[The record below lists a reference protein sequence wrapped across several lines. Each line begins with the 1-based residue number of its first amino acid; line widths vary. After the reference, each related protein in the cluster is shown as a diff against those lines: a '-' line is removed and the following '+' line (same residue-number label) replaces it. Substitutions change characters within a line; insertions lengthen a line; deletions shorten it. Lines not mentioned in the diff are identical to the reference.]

1 MDGEIYAVRAKPR
14 SQRHSRNG
22 FPKRS
27 EENLLTTK
35 KEEKGMAKTFDELMK
50 QYGHTKIGAAD
61 MALGR
66 DNPGALE
73 TILKERQNWANATT
87 QEEKTAAHN
96 RAENIRKAYGSY
108 SGAAD
113 GMQGKYSPTYV
124 KPNKAAENSNVD
136 ALFNKFNEAYKN
148 PAPTWTPRY
157 EAEIQGLLSDISNRK
172 GFSYDMNEDPMYQQY
187 RDQYIR
193 EGKRA
198 MKDTAAQTAA
208 LTGGYGSTYGAI
220 AAQQG
225 YDNYLVAL
233 NDRVPQLEQM
243 AYGRYTDELADKY
256 NQLGAYQTEENRL
269 YGQYMDAL
277 GQHNTDRNFAF
288 GSMQAAMSQNNYENE
303 FDRNLFESDRSYG
316 LTEEQWNFQQQQQAI
331 ENALSTGDYSKL
343 KELGFD
349 TSYLKY
355 MQDMEKAQ
363 AALTLQQKQLA
374 MAGTSSSGNGGR
386 RSSGGSTS
394 KSKAKT
400 KTKTSSA
407 PTGSGG
413 SSGSTTGANGY
424 NQLLALYRLHGN
436 STMFNTLASQLIQKG
451 KVSEAEYNKLKQ
463 QIDAGRLKSNSTKG
477 LLR

>member
-1 MDGEIYAVRAKPR
+1 
-14 SQRHSRNG
+14 
-22 FPKRS
+22 
-27 EENLLTTK
+27 
-35 KEEKGMAKTFDELMK
+35 MAKSFEELMEL
-50 QYGHTKIGAAD
+50 YGSNKIGNAD

-66 DNPGALE
+66 NNPGALE

-148 PAPTWTPRY
+148 PAPTWTPKY
-157 EAEIQGLLSDISNRK
+157 EAEIQGILSDISNRK
-172 GFSYDMNEDPMYQQY
+172 GFSYDMNEDKMYQQY

-193 EGKRA
+193 EGQRA

-208 LTGGYGSTYGAI
+208 MTGGYGSTYGAI

-225 YDNYLVAL
+225 YDNYLAAL

-243 AYGRYTDELADKY
+243 AYGRYMDEVADKY

-277 GQHNTDRNFAF
+277 GQYNTDRNFAF

-303 FDRNLFESDRSYG
+303 FDRNLFESDRNYG
-316 LTEEQWNFQQQQQAI
+316 LTEEQWKFQQQQQAI

-349 TSYLKY
+349 ISYLKY

-374 MAGTSSSGNGGR
+374 MAGRT
-386 RSSGGSTS
+386 
-394 KSKAKT
+394 
-400 KTKTSSA
+400 
-407 PTGSGG
+407 SGG
-413 SSGSTTGANGY
+413 SSGGGKKSKKKVDNSGGGGDNDNNNNTNNQGGTPTKTTNGYTALILNYKLFGDSKNFEKKVNELYANGSVTDADY
-424 NQLLALYRLHGN
+424 EK
-436 STMFNTLASQLIQKG
+436 F
-451 KVSEAEYNKLKQ
+451 LKNRSKWG
-463 QIDAGRLKSNSTKG
+463 DEKEKKPKTKWV
-477 LLR
+477 

>member
-1 MDGEIYAVRAKPR
+1 
-14 SQRHSRNG
+14 
-22 FPKRS
+22 
-27 EENLLTTK
+27 
-35 KEEKGMAKTFDELMK
+35 MAKSFEELMEL
-50 QYGHTKIGAAD
+50 YGSNKIGNAD

-66 DNPGALE
+66 NNPGALE

-193 EGKRA
+193 EGQRA

-225 YDNYLVAL
+225 YDNYLAGL

-277 GQHNTDRNFAF
+277 GQYNTDRNFAF
-288 GSMQAAMSQNNYENE
+288 GSMQAAMDQNNHENE
-303 FDRNLFESDRSYG
+303 FDRSLFESDRNYG
-316 LTEEQWNFQQQQQAI
+316 LTEEQWKFQQQQQAI

-349 TSYLKY
+349 ISYLKY

-374 MAGTSSSGNGGR
+374 MAGS
-386 RSSGGSTS
+386 
-394 KSKAKT
+394 
-400 KTKTSSA
+400 
-407 PTGSGG
+407 GSG
-413 SSGSTTGANGY
+413 
-424 NQLLALYRLHGN
+424 
-436 STMFNTLASQLIQKG
+436 K
-451 KVSEAEYNKLKQ
+451 KKK
-463 QIDAGRLKSNSTKG
+463 
-477 LLR
+477 

>member
-1 MDGEIYAVRAKPR
+1 MTRTL
-14 SQRHSRNG
+14 
-22 FPKRS
+22 
-27 EENLLTTK
+27 EEYL
-35 KEEKGMAKTFDELMK
+35 KENPNTRLS
-50 QYGHTKIGAAD
+50 AAD

-66 DNPGALE
+66 NNFGALE
-73 TILKERQNWANATT
+73 GILDARKKWSQATT

-108 SGAAD
+108 SGGGD
-113 GMQGKYSPTYV
+113 GMKGQYSPTYV
-124 KPNKAAENSNVD
+124 KPSAAANNSNVD

-193 EGKRA
+193 EGQRA
-198 MKDTAAQTAA
+198 TKDTAAQTAA

-225 YDNYLVAL
+225 YDNYRAGL

-277 GQHNTDRNFAF
+277 GQYNTDRNFAF
-288 GSMQAAMSQNNYENE
+288 GSMQAAMDQNNHENE
-303 FDRNLFESDRSYG
+303 FDRSLFESDRNYG
-316 LTEEQWNFQQQQQAI
+316 LTEEQWKFQQQQQAI

-374 MAGTSSSGNGGR
+374 MAGRTSGGSSGGR
-386 RSSGGSTS
+386 SSSGGSKS
-394 KSKAKT
+394 KSKT
-400 KTKTSSA
+400 KTRTKTESTGK
-407 PTGSGG
+407 PTVDGD
-413 SSGSTTGANGY
+413 SGSTTGANGY

-463 QIDAGRLKSNSTKG
+463 QIDAGRLKSNSTKD

>member
-1 MDGEIYAVRAKPR
+1 
-14 SQRHSRNG
+14 
-22 FPKRS
+22 
-27 EENLLTTK
+27 
-35 KEEKGMAKTFDELMK
+35 MAKSFEELMEL
-50 QYGHTKIGAAD
+50 YGSNKIGNAD
-61 MALGR
+61 IALGR
-66 DNPGALE
+66 NNPGALE

-96 RAENIRKAYGSY
+96 RAENIRNAYGNY
-108 SGAAD
+108 SGGGD
-113 GMQGKYSPTYV
+113 GMKGQYSPTYV
-124 KPNKAAENSNVD
+124 KPSAAANNSNVD

-157 EAEIQGLLSDISNRK
+157 EAEIKGLLSDISNRK

-225 YDNYLVAL
+225 YDNYLAGL

-277 GQHNTDRNFAF
+277 GQYNTDRNFVF
-288 GSMQAAMSQNNYENE
+288 GSMQAAMDQNNHENE
-303 FDRNLFESDRSYG
+303 FDRSLFESDRNYG
-316 LTEEQWNFQQQQQAI
+316 LTEEQWKFQQQQQAI

-349 TSYLKY
+349 ISYLKY

-374 MAGTSSSGNGGR
+374 MAGSGSGKKKV
-386 RSSGGSTS
+386 SSGGDNDNNNSNNNNNNNNSQGGTP
-394 KSKAKT
+394 T
-400 KTKTSSA
+400 KTTNGYTALILNYKLFGDSKNFEKKVNELY
-407 PTGSGG
+407 
-413 SSGSTTGANGY
+413 ANGSVTDADY
-424 NQLLALYRLHGN
+424 EKFLKNRSKFGDGKEKN
-436 STMFNTLASQLIQKG
+436 PSFKG
-451 KVSEAEYNKLKQ
+451 F
-463 QIDAGRLKSNSTKG
+463 
-477 LLR
+477 

>member
-1 MDGEIYAVRAKPR
+1 
-14 SQRHSRNG
+14 
-22 FPKRS
+22 
-27 EENLLTTK
+27 
-35 KEEKGMAKTFDELMK
+35 MAKSFEELMEL
-50 QYGHTKIGAAD
+50 YGSNKIGNAD

-66 DNPGALE
+66 NNPGALE

-108 SGAAD
+108 SGGGD
-113 GMQGKYSPTYV
+113 GMKGQYSPTYV

-172 GFSYDMNEDPMYQQY
+172 GFSYNMNEDPMYQQY
-187 RDQYIR
+187 RDQHIR
-193 EGKRA
+193 EGQRA

-225 YDNYLVAL
+225 YDNYLAGL
-233 NDRVPQLEQM
+233 NDVVPQLEQQ

-277 GQHNTDRNFAF
+277 GQYNTDRNFAF
-288 GSMQAAMSQNNYENE
+288 GSMQAAMDQNNYENE
-303 FDRNLFESDRSYG
+303 FDRNLFESDRNYG
-316 LTEEQWNFQQQQQAI
+316 LTEEQWKFQQQQQAI

-374 MAGTSSSGNGGR
+374 MAGS
-386 RSSGGSTS
+386 
-394 KSKAKT
+394 
-400 KTKTSSA
+400 
-407 PTGSGG
+407 GSGG
-413 SSGSTTGANGY
+413 SRSSGKSSKKKVSSGGDNDNNNSNNNNNSQGGTPAKTTNGYTMLAMNYKLYGDSKNFEKKVNELYANGSVTDADY
-424 NQLLALYRLHGN
+424 EKFLKNRSKLGDGKEKN
-436 STMFNTLASQLIQKG
+436 PNFKG
-451 KVSEAEYNKLKQ
+451 F
-463 QIDAGRLKSNSTKG
+463 
-477 LLR
+477 

>member
-1 MDGEIYAVRAKPR
+1 
-14 SQRHSRNG
+14 
-22 FPKRS
+22 
-27 EENLLTTK
+27 
-35 KEEKGMAKTFDELMK
+35 MAKSFEELMEL
-50 QYGHTKIGAAD
+50 YGSNKIGNAD

-66 DNPGALE
+66 NNPGALE

-113 GMQGKYSPTYV
+113 GMKGKYSPTYV

-157 EAEIQGLLSDISNRK
+157 EAEIKGLLSDISNRK
-172 GFSYDMNEDPMYQQY
+172 GFSYDMNEDKMYQQY

-225 YDNYLVAL
+225 YDNYLAGL

-277 GQHNTDRNFAF
+277 GQHNTAC
-288 GSMQAAMSQNNYENE
+288 
-303 FDRNLFESDRSYG
+303 
-316 LTEEQWNFQQQQQAI
+316 
-331 ENALSTGDYSKL
+331 K
-343 KELGFD
+343 
-349 TSYLKY
+349 
-355 MQDMEKAQ
+355 
-363 AALTLQQKQLA
+363 
-374 MAGTSSSGNGGR
+374 
-386 RSSGGSTS
+386 
-394 KSKAKT
+394 
-400 KTKTSSA
+400 
-407 PTGSGG
+407 
-413 SSGSTTGANGY
+413 
-424 NQLLALYRLHGN
+424 
-436 STMFNTLASQLIQKG
+436 
-451 KVSEAEYNKLKQ
+451 
-463 QIDAGRLKSNSTKG
+463 
-477 LLR
+477 

>member
-1 MDGEIYAVRAKPR
+1 
-14 SQRHSRNG
+14 
-22 FPKRS
+22 
-27 EENLLTTK
+27 
-35 KEEKGMAKTFDELMK
+35 MAKSFEELMEL
-50 QYGHTKIGAAD
+50 YGSNKIGNAD

-66 DNPGALE
+66 NNPGALE

-87 QEEKTAAHN
+87 PEEKTAAHN

-108 SGAAD
+108 SGGGD
-113 GMQGKYSPTYV
+113 GMKGQYSPTYV

-172 GFSYDMNEDPMYQQY
+172 GFSYNMNEDPMYQQY

-193 EGKRA
+193 EGQRA

-225 YDNYLVAL
+225 YDNYLAGL

-277 GQHNTDRNFAF
+277 GQYNTDRNFAF
-288 GSMQAAMSQNNYENE
+288 GSMQAAMDQNNHENE
-303 FDRNLFESDRSYG
+303 FDRSLFESDRNYG
-316 LTEEQWNFQQQQQAI
+316 LTEEQWKFQQQQQAI

-374 MAGTSSSGNGGR
+374 MAGRT
-386 RSSGGSTS
+386 
-394 KSKAKT
+394 
-400 KTKTSSA
+400 
-407 PTGSGG
+407 SGG
-413 SSGSTTGANGY
+413 SSSSGKSSKKKVSSGGGNDNNNSNNNNNSQGGTPTKTTNGYTALILNYKLFGDSKNFEKKVNELYANGSVTDADY
-424 NQLLALYRLHGN
+424 EKFLKNRSKLGDGKEKN
-436 STMFNTLASQLIQKG
+436 PSFKG
-451 KVSEAEYNKLKQ
+451 F
-463 QIDAGRLKSNSTKG
+463 
-477 LLR
+477 

>member
-1 MDGEIYAVRAKPR
+1 
-14 SQRHSRNG
+14 
-22 FPKRS
+22 
-27 EENLLTTK
+27 
-35 KEEKGMAKTFDELMK
+35 MAKTFDELMK
-50 QYGHTKIGAAD
+50 QYGHMKIGGAD

-66 DNPGALE
+66 NNPGALE

-108 SGAAD
+108 SGGGD
-113 GMQGKYSPTYV
+113 GMKGQYSPTYV

-148 PAPTWTPRY
+148 PAPTWAPRY

-172 GFSYDMNEDPMYQQY
+172 GFSYNMNEDKMYQQY

-193 EGKRA
+193 EGQRA

-225 YDNYLVAL
+225 YDNYLAGL

-277 GQHNTDRNFAF
+277 GQYNTDRSFAF
-288 GSMQAAMSQNNYENE
+288 GSMQAAMDQNNHENE
-303 FDRNLFESDRSYG
+303 FDRSLFESDRNYG
-316 LTEEQWNFQQQQQAI
+316 LTEEQWKFQQQQQAI

-343 KELGFD
+343 KAMGFD
-349 TSYLKY
+349 ISYLKY

-374 MAGTSSSGNGGR
+374 MAGS
-386 RSSGGSTS
+386 
-394 KSKAKT
+394 
-400 KTKTSSA
+400 
-407 PTGSGG
+407 GSGG
-413 SSGSTTGANGY
+413 SRSSGKSSKKKVSSGGENDNNNSNNNNNSQGGTPTKTTNGY

>member
-1 MDGEIYAVRAKPR
+1 
-14 SQRHSRNG
+14 
-22 FPKRS
+22 
-27 EENLLTTK
+27 
-35 KEEKGMAKTFDELMK
+35 MAKSFEELMEL
-50 QYGHTKIGAAD
+50 YGSNKIGNAD

-66 DNPGALE
+66 NNPGALE
-73 TILKERQNWANATT
+73 TILKERQRWANATT

-96 RAENIRKAYGSY
+96 RADNMRIAYGKY
-108 SGAAD
+108 SGGAD
-113 GMQGKYSPTYV
+113 GMKGKYSPTYV

-148 PAPTWTPRY
+148 PAPTWTPKY
-157 EAEIQGLLSDISNRK
+157 EAEIQGILSDISNRK
-172 GFSYDMNEDPMYQQY
+172 GFSYDMNEDKMYQQY

-193 EGKRA
+193 EGQRA

-225 YDNYLVAL
+225 YDNYLAGL

-277 GQHNTDRNFAF
+277 GQYNTDRNFAF
-288 GSMQAAMSQNNYENE
+288 GSMQAAMDQNNHENE
-303 FDRNLFESDRSYG
+303 FDRSLFESDRNYG
-316 LTEEQWNFQQQQQAI
+316 LTEEQWKFQQQQQAI

-349 TSYLKY
+349 ISYLKY

-374 MAGTSSSGNGGR
+374 MAGRT
-386 RSSGGSTS
+386 
-394 KSKAKT
+394 
-400 KTKTSSA
+400 
-407 PTGSGG
+407 SGG
-413 SSGSTTGANGY
+413 SSGGGKKSKKKVDNSGGGGDNDNNNNNNNQGGTPTKTTNGYTALILNYKLFGDSKNFEKKVNELYANGSVTDADY
-424 NQLLALYRLHGN
+424 EK
-436 STMFNTLASQLIQKG
+436 F
-451 KVSEAEYNKLKQ
+451 LKNRSKWG
-463 QIDAGRLKSNSTKG
+463 DEKEKKPKTKWV
-477 LLR
+477 

>member
-1 MDGEIYAVRAKPR
+1 
-14 SQRHSRNG
+14 
-22 FPKRS
+22 
-27 EENLLTTK
+27 
-35 KEEKGMAKTFDELMK
+35 MAKTFDELMK
-50 QYGHTKIGAAD
+50 QYGHMKIGGAD

-66 DNPGALE
+66 NNPGALE

-108 SGAAD
+108 SGGGD
-113 GMQGKYSPTYV
+113 GMKGQYSPTYV

-172 GFSYDMNEDPMYQQY
+172 GFSYNMNEDKMYQQY

-193 EGKRA
+193 EGQRA

-225 YDNYLVAL
+225 YDNYLAGL

-277 GQHNTDRNFAF
+277 GQYNTDRNFAF
-288 GSMQAAMSQNNYENE
+288 NSMQQAMSQNNYENE
-303 FDRNLFESDRSYG
+303 FDRNLFESDRNYG
-316 LTEEQWNFQQQQQAI
+316 LTEEQWKFQQQQQAI

-349 TSYLKY
+349 ISYLKY

-374 MAGTSSSGNGGR
+374 MAGS
-386 RSSGGSTS
+386 
-394 KSKAKT
+394 
-400 KTKTSSA
+400 
-407 PTGSGG
+407 GSGG
-413 SSGSTTGANGY
+413 SRSSGKSSKKKVSSGGDNDNNNSNNNNNSQGGTPTKTTNGY

>member
-1 MDGEIYAVRAKPR
+1 
-14 SQRHSRNG
+14 
-22 FPKRS
+22 
-27 EENLLTTK
+27 
-35 KEEKGMAKTFDELMK
+35 MAKTFDELMK
-50 QYGHTKIGAAD
+50 QYGHTKIGEAD

-66 DNPGALE
+66 NNPGALE

-108 SGAAD
+108 SGGGD
-113 GMQGKYSPTYV
+113 GMKGQYSPTYV

-136 ALFNKFNEAYKN
+136 ALFNKFNEVYKN

-157 EAEIQGLLSDISNRK
+157 EAEIQGILSDISNRK
-172 GFSYDMNEDPMYQQY
+172 GFSYNMNEDKMYQQY

-193 EGKRA
+193 EGQRA

-225 YDNYLVAL
+225 YDNYLAGL
-233 NDRVPQLEQM
+233 NDVVPQLEQQ

-256 NQLGAYQTEENRL
+256 NQLGAYQMEENRL

-277 GQHNTDRNFAF
+277 GQYNTDRNFAF
-288 GSMQAAMSQNNYENE
+288 GSMQAAMDQNNYENE
-303 FDRNLFESDRSYG
+303 FDRNLFESDRNYG
-316 LTEEQWNFQQQQQAI
+316 LTEEQWKFQQQQQAI

-374 MAGTSSSGNGGR
+374 MAGSTSSGSSGRSSSGR
-386 RSSGGSTS
+386 SSSGGSKS
-394 KSKAKT
+394 KSKT
-400 KTKTSSA
+400 KTKTETTGK
-407 PTGSGG
+407 PTADG
-413 SSGSTTGANGY
+413 GSTTSANGY
-424 NQLLALYRLHGN
+424 NQLLALYKLHGN

>member
-1 MDGEIYAVRAKPR
+1 
-14 SQRHSRNG
+14 
-22 FPKRS
+22 
-27 EENLLTTK
+27 
-35 KEEKGMAKTFDELMK
+35 MAKSFEELMEL
-50 QYGHTKIGAAD
+50 YGSNKIGNAD

-66 DNPGALE
+66 NNPGALE

-113 GMQGKYSPTYV
+113 GMKGKYSPTYV

-193 EGKRA
+193 EGQRA

-225 YDNYLVAL
+225 YDNYLAGL

-243 AYGRYTDELADKY
+243 AYGRYIDELADKY

-277 GQHNTDRNFAF
+277 GQHNTDRSFAF
-288 GSMQAAMSQNNYENE
+288 GSMQAAMGQNNYENE
-303 FDRNLFESDRSYG
+303 FNRNLYESDRDYG
-316 LTEEQWNFQQQQQAI
+316 LTEEQWQFQQQQQAI

-349 TSYLKY
+349 ISYLKY

-374 MAGTSSSGNGGR
+374 MAGS
-386 RSSGGSTS
+386 
-394 KSKAKT
+394 
-400 KTKTSSA
+400 
-407 PTGSGG
+407 GSGG
-413 SSGSTTGANGY
+413 SRSSGKSSKKKVSSGGDNDNNNSNNNNNSQGGTPTKTTNGY

>member
-1 MDGEIYAVRAKPR
+1 
-14 SQRHSRNG
+14 
-22 FPKRS
+22 
-27 EENLLTTK
+27 
-35 KEEKGMAKTFDELMK
+35 MAKTFDELMK

-96 RAENIRKAYGSY
+96 RADNMRIAYGKY
-108 SGAAD
+108 SGGAD
-113 GMQGKYSPTYV
+113 GMKGKYSPTYV
-124 KPNKAAENSNVD
+124 KPSGAAENSNVD

-157 EAEIQGLLSDISNRK
+157 EAEIQGILSDISNRK
-172 GFSYDMNEDPMYQQY
+172 GFSYDMNEDKMYQQY

-193 EGKRA
+193 EGQRA
-198 MKDTAAQTAA
+198 MKDTAA

-225 YDNYLVAL
+225 YDNYLAGL

-277 GQHNTDRNFAF
+277 GQYNTDRNFAF
-288 GSMQAAMSQNNYENE
+288 GSMQAAMDHNHENE
-303 FDRNLFESDRSYG
+303 FDRSLFESDRNYG
-316 LTEEQWNFQQQQQAI
+316 LTEEQWKFQQQQQAI

-349 TSYLKY
+349 ISYLKY

-363 AALTLQQKQLA
+363 AALMLQQKQLA
-374 MAGTSSSGNGGR
+374 MAGS
-386 RSSGGSTS
+386 
-394 KSKAKT
+394 
-400 KTKTSSA
+400 
-407 PTGSGG
+407 GSGG
-413 SSGSTTGANGY
+413 SRSSG
-424 NQLLALYRLHGN
+424 
-436 STMFNTLASQLIQKG
+436 
-451 KVSEAEYNKLKQ
+451 
-463 QIDAGRLKSNSTKG
+463 KSSKKK
-477 LLR
+477 

>member
-1 MDGEIYAVRAKPR
+1 
-14 SQRHSRNG
+14 
-22 FPKRS
+22 
-27 EENLLTTK
+27 
-35 KEEKGMAKTFDELMK
+35 MAKSFEELMEL
-50 QYGHTKIGAAD
+50 YGSNKIGNAD

-66 DNPGALE
+66 NNPGALE

-108 SGAAD
+108 SGGGD
-113 GMQGKYSPTYV
+113 GMKGQYSPTYV

-157 EAEIQGLLSDISNRK
+157 EAEIQGILSDISNRK
-172 GFSYDMNEDPMYQQY
+172 GFSYDMNEDPIYQQY
-187 RDQYIR
+187 RDQYVR
-193 EGKRA
+193 EGQRA

-225 YDNYLVAL
+225 YDNYLAGL

-277 GQHNTDRNFAF
+277 GQYNTDRNFAF
-288 GSMQAAMSQNNYENE
+288 GSMQAAMDQNNHENE
-303 FDRNLFESDRSYG
+303 FDRSLFESDRNYG
-316 LTEEQWNFQQQQQAI
+316 LTEEQWKFQQQQQAI

-343 KELGFD
+343 QELGFD
-349 TSYLKY
+349 ISYLKY

-374 MAGTSSSGNGGR
+374 MAGRT
-386 RSSGGSTS
+386 SGGSKS
-394 KSKAKT
+394 KSKT
-400 KTKTSSA
+400 KTKTKTESTGK
-407 PTGSGG
+407 PTVDGD
-413 SSGSTTGANGY
+413 SGSTTGANGY

>member
-1 MDGEIYAVRAKPR
+1 
-14 SQRHSRNG
+14 
-22 FPKRS
+22 
-27 EENLLTTK
+27 
-35 KEEKGMAKTFDELMK
+35 MAKSFEELMEL
-50 QYGHTKIGAAD
+50 YGSNKIGNAD

-66 DNPGALE
+66 NNPGALE

-108 SGAAD
+108 SGGGD
-113 GMQGKYSPTYV
+113 GMKGQYSPTYV

-172 GFSYDMNEDPMYQQY
+172 GFSYNMNEDKMYQQY

-193 EGKRA
+193 EGQRA

-225 YDNYLVAL
+225 YDNYLAAL
-233 NDRVPQLEQM
+233 NDRVPQMEQM

-277 GQHNTDRNFAF
+277 GQYNTDRNFAF
-288 GSMQAAMSQNNYENE
+288 GSMQAAMDQNNHENE
-303 FDRNLFESDRSYG
+303 FDRSLFESDRNYG
-316 LTEEQWNFQQQQQAI
+316 LTEEQWKFQQQQQAI

-349 TSYLKY
+349 ISYLKY

-363 AALTLQQKQLA
+363 AALMLQQKQLA
-374 MAGTSSSGNGGR
+374 MAGRT
-386 RSSGGSTS
+386 
-394 KSKAKT
+394 
-400 KTKTSSA
+400 
-407 PTGSGG
+407 SGG
-413 SSGSTTGANGY
+413 SSGGGKKSKKKVDNSGGGGDNDNNNNTNNQGGTPTKTTNGYTALILNYKLFGDSKNFEKKVNELYANGSVTDADY
-424 NQLLALYRLHGN
+424 EK
-436 STMFNTLASQLIQKG
+436 F
-451 KVSEAEYNKLKQ
+451 LKNRSKWG
-463 QIDAGRLKSNSTKG
+463 DEKEKKPKTKWV
-477 LLR
+477 

>member
-1 MDGEIYAVRAKPR
+1 
-14 SQRHSRNG
+14 
-22 FPKRS
+22 
-27 EENLLTTK
+27 
-35 KEEKGMAKTFDELMK
+35 MAKSFEELMEL
-50 QYGHTKIGAAD
+50 YGSNKIGNAD

-66 DNPGALE
+66 NNPGALE

-87 QEEKTAAHN
+87 PEEKNVAHN

-108 SGAAD
+108 SGGGD
-113 GMQGKYSPTYV
+113 GMKGQYSPTYV

-172 GFSYDMNEDPMYQQY
+172 GFSYNMNEDPMYQQY

-193 EGKRA
+193 EGQRA
-198 MKDTAAQTAA
+198 TKDTAAQTAA

-225 YDNYLVAL
+225 YDNYLAGL

-269 YGQYMDAL
+269 YGQYLDAL

-303 FDRNLFESDRSYG
+303 FDRNLFESDRNYG
-316 LTEEQWNFQQQQQAI
+316 LTEEQWKFQQQQQAI

-349 TSYLKY
+349 ISYLKY

-374 MAGTSSSGNGGR
+374 MAGRT
-386 RSSGGSTS
+386 
-394 KSKAKT
+394 
-400 KTKTSSA
+400 
-407 PTGSGG
+407 SGG
-413 SSGSTTGANGY
+413 SSGGGKKSKKKVDNSGGGGDNDNNNNTNNQGGTPTKTTNGYTALILNYKLFGDSKNFEKKVNELYANGSVTDADY
-424 NQLLALYRLHGN
+424 EK
-436 STMFNTLASQLIQKG
+436 F
-451 KVSEAEYNKLKQ
+451 LKNRSKWG
-463 QIDAGRLKSNSTKG
+463 DEKEKKPKTKWV
-477 LLR
+477 

>member
-1 MDGEIYAVRAKPR
+1 
-14 SQRHSRNG
+14 
-22 FPKRS
+22 
-27 EENLLTTK
+27 
-35 KEEKGMAKTFDELMK
+35 MAKSFEELMEL
-50 QYGHTKIGAAD
+50 YGSNKIGNAD

-66 DNPGALE
+66 NNPGALE

-108 SGAAD
+108 SGGGD
-113 GMQGKYSPTYV
+113 GMKGQYSPTYV

-148 PAPTWTPRY
+148 PAPTWTPKY
-157 EAEIQGLLSDISNRK
+157 EAEIQGILSDISNRK
-172 GFSYDMNEDPMYQQY
+172 GFSYDMNEDKMYQQY

-193 EGKRA
+193 EGQRA

-208 LTGGYGSTYGAI
+208 MTGGYGSTYGAI

-225 YDNYLVAL
+225 YDNYLAGL

-277 GQHNTDRNFAF
+277 GQYNTDRNFAF
-288 GSMQAAMSQNNYENE
+288 GSMQAAMDQNNHENE
-303 FDRNLFESDRSYG
+303 FDRSLFESDRNYG
-316 LTEEQWNFQQQQQAI
+316 LTEEQWKFQQQQQAI

-349 TSYLKY
+349 ISYLKY

-374 MAGTSSSGNGGR
+374 MAGRT
-386 RSSGGSTS
+386 
-394 KSKAKT
+394 
-400 KTKTSSA
+400 
-407 PTGSGG
+407 SGG
-413 SSGSTTGANGY
+413 SSGGGKKRKKKVDNSGGGGDNDNNNNTNNQGGTPTKTTNGYTALILNYKLFGDSKNFEKKVNELYANGSVTDADY
-424 NQLLALYRLHGN
+424 EK
-436 STMFNTLASQLIQKG
+436 F
-451 KVSEAEYNKLKQ
+451 LKNRSKWG
-463 QIDAGRLKSNSTKG
+463 DEKEKKPKTKWV
-477 LLR
+477 

>member
-1 MDGEIYAVRAKPR
+1 
-14 SQRHSRNG
+14 
-22 FPKRS
+22 
-27 EENLLTTK
+27 
-35 KEEKGMAKTFDELMK
+35 MAKSFEELMEL
-50 QYGHTKIGAAD
+50 YGSNKIGNAD
-61 MALGR
+61 IALGR
-66 DNPGALE
+66 NNPGALE

-108 SGAAD
+108 SGGGD
-113 GMQGKYSPTYV
+113 GMKGQYSPTYV
-124 KPNKAAENSNVD
+124 KPSGAAENSNVD

-172 GFSYDMNEDPMYQQY
+172 GFSYNMNEDPMYQQY

-193 EGKRA
+193 EGQRA

-225 YDNYLVAL
+225 YDNYLAGL

-277 GQHNTDRNFAF
+277 GQYNTDRNFAF
-288 GSMQAAMSQNNYENE
+288 GSMQAAMDQNNYENE
-303 FDRNLFESDRSYG
+303 FDRNLFESDRNYG
-316 LTEEQWNFQQQQQAI
+316 LTEEQWKFQQQQQAI

-349 TSYLKY
+349 ISYLKY

-374 MAGTSSSGNGGR
+374 MAGRASG
-386 RSSGGSTS
+386 SS
-394 KSKAKT
+394 KSKSKT
-400 KTKTSSA
+400 KTKTKTESTGK
-407 PTGSGG
+407 PTVDGDSD
-413 SSGSTTGANGY
+413 STTGANGY

>member
-1 MDGEIYAVRAKPR
+1 
-14 SQRHSRNG
+14 
-22 FPKRS
+22 
-27 EENLLTTK
+27 
-35 KEEKGMAKTFDELMK
+35 MAKSFEELMEL
-50 QYGHTKIGAAD
+50 YGSNKIGNAD

-108 SGAAD
+108 SGGGD
-113 GMQGKYSPTYV
+113 GMKGQYSPTYV

-172 GFSYDMNEDPMYQQY
+172 EFSYNMNEDPMYQQY

-193 EGKRA
+193 EGQRA

-225 YDNYLVAL
+225 YDNYLAGL

-277 GQHNTDRNFAF
+277 GQYNTDRSFAF
-288 GSMQAAMSQNNYENE
+288 GSMQAAMDQNNHENE
-303 FDRNLFESDRSYG
+303 FDRSLFESDRNYG
-316 LTEEQWNFQQQQQAI
+316 LTEEQWKFQQQQQAI

-374 MAGTSSSGNGGR
+374 MAGSG
-386 RSSGGSTS
+386 SG
-394 KSKAKT
+394 KKKV
-400 KTKTSSA
+400 
-407 PTGSGG
+407 GSGG
-413 SSGSTTGANGY
+413 GGGDNDNNNNNNDNNNNQGETPTKTTNGYTMLAMNYKLYGDSKNFEKKVNELYANGSVTDADY
-424 NQLLALYRLHGN
+424 EKFLKNRSKLGDGKEKN
-436 STMFNTLASQLIQKG
+436 PNIKG
-451 KVSEAEYNKLKQ
+451 F
-463 QIDAGRLKSNSTKG
+463 
-477 LLR
+477 

>member
-1 MDGEIYAVRAKPR
+1 
-14 SQRHSRNG
+14 
-22 FPKRS
+22 
-27 EENLLTTK
+27 
-35 KEEKGMAKTFDELMK
+35 MAKSFEELMEL
-50 QYGHTKIGAAD
+50 YGSNKIGNAD
-61 MALGR
+61 IALGR
-66 DNPGALE
+66 NNPGALE

-108 SGAAD
+108 SGGGD
-113 GMQGKYSPTYV
+113 GMKGQYSPTYV
-124 KPNKAAENSNVD
+124 KPSGAAENSNVD

-172 GFSYDMNEDPMYQQY
+172 GFSYNMNEDPMYQQY

-193 EGKRA
+193 EGQRA
-198 MKDTAAQTAA
+198 MKDTAAQTVA

-225 YDNYLVAL
+225 YDNYLAGL

-277 GQHNTDRNFAF
+277 GQYNTDRNFAF
-288 GSMQAAMSQNNYENE
+288 GSMQAAMDQNNYENE
-303 FDRNLFESDRSYG
+303 FDRNLFESDRNYG
-316 LTEEQWNFQQQQQAI
+316 LTEEQWKFQQQQQAI

-349 TSYLKY
+349 ISYLKY

-374 MAGTSSSGNGGR
+374 MAGRASG
-386 RSSGGSTS
+386 SS
-394 KSKAKT
+394 KSKSKT
-400 KTKTSSA
+400 KTKTESTGK
-407 PTGSGG
+407 PTVDGDSD
-413 SSGSTTGANGY
+413 STTGANGY

-451 KVSEAEYNKLKQ
+451 KVSEA
-463 QIDAGRLKSNSTKG
+463 
-477 LLR
+477 

>member
-1 MDGEIYAVRAKPR
+1 
-14 SQRHSRNG
+14 
-22 FPKRS
+22 
-27 EENLLTTK
+27 
-35 KEEKGMAKTFDELMK
+35 MAKSFEELMEL
-50 QYGHTKIGAAD
+50 YGSNKIGNAD

-66 DNPGALE
+66 NNPGALE

-108 SGAAD
+108 SGGGD
-113 GMQGKYSPTYV
+113 GMKGQYSPTYV

-172 GFSYDMNEDPMYQQY
+172 GFSYNMNEDPIYQQY
-187 RDQYIR
+187 RDQYVR
-193 EGKRA
+193 EGQRA
-198 MKDTAAQTAA
+198 MKDTVAQTAA

-225 YDNYLVAL
+225 YDNYLAGL
-233 NDRVPQLEQM
+233 NDVVPQLEQQ

-277 GQHNTDRNFAF
+277 GQHNTDRNFAYN
-288 GSMQAAMSQNNYENE
+288 SMQQAMSQNNYENE

-316 LTEEQWNFQQQQQAI
+316 LTEEQWKFQQQQQAI

-349 TSYLKY
+349 ISYLKY

-374 MAGTSSSGNGGR
+374 MAGRTSGS
-386 RSSGGSTS
+386 SSGGSKS
-394 KSKAKT
+394 KSKT
-400 KTKTSSA
+400 KTKTKTESTSK
-407 PTGSGG
+407 PTVDGD
-413 SSGSTTGANGY
+413 SGSTTGANGY

>member
-1 MDGEIYAVRAKPR
+1 
-14 SQRHSRNG
+14 
-22 FPKRS
+22 
-27 EENLLTTK
+27 
-35 KEEKGMAKTFDELMK
+35 MAKSFEELMEL
-50 QYGHTKIGAAD
+50 YGSNKIGNAD

-66 DNPGALE
+66 NNPGALE

-87 QEEKTAAHN
+87 PEEKNVAHN
-96 RAENIRKAYGSY
+96 RAENIRKAYRSY
-108 SGAAD
+108 SGGGD
-113 GMQGKYSPTYV
+113 GMKGQYSQTYV

-172 GFSYDMNEDPMYQQY
+172 GFSYNMNEDPMYQQY

-193 EGKRA
+193 EGQRA
-198 MKDTAAQTAA
+198 TKDTAAQTAA

-225 YDNYLVAL
+225 YDNYLAGL

-277 GQHNTDRNFAF
+277 GQYNTDRNFAF
-288 GSMQAAMSQNNYENE
+288 GSMQAAMDQNNHENE
-303 FDRNLFESDRSYG
+303 FDRSLFESDRNYG
-316 LTEEQWNFQQQQQAI
+316 LTEEQWKFQQQQQAI

-349 TSYLKY
+349 ISYLKY

-374 MAGTSSSGNGGR
+374 MAGRASG
-386 RSSGGSTS
+386 SS
-394 KSKAKT
+394 KSKSKT
-400 KTKTSSA
+400 KTKTKTESTGK
-407 PTGSGG
+407 PTVDGDSD
-413 SSGSTTGANGY
+413 STTGANGY

-463 QIDAGRLKSNSTKG
+463 QIDAGRLKSNSTKS

>member
-1 MDGEIYAVRAKPR
+1 
-14 SQRHSRNG
+14 
-22 FPKRS
+22 
-27 EENLLTTK
+27 
-35 KEEKGMAKTFDELMK
+35 MAKTFDELMK
-50 QYGHTKIGAAD
+50 QYGHTKIGEAD

-66 DNPGALE
+66 NNPGALE

-96 RAENIRKAYGSY
+96 RADNMRIAYGKY
-108 SGAAD
+108 SGGAD
-113 GMQGKYSPTYV
+113 GMKGKYSPTYV

-172 GFSYDMNEDPMYQQY
+172 GFSYDMNEDKMYQQY

-193 EGKRA
+193 EGQRA

-225 YDNYLVAL
+225 YDNYLAAL

-277 GQHNTDRNFAF
+277 GQYNTDRSFAF
-288 GSMQAAMSQNNYENE
+288 GSMQAAMDQNNHENE
-303 FDRNLFESDRSYG
+303 FDRSLFESDRNYG
-316 LTEEQWNFQQQQQAI
+316 LTEEQWKFQQQQQAI

-349 TSYLKY
+349 ISYLKY

-363 AALTLQQKQLA
+363 AALMLQQKQLA
-374 MAGTSSSGNGGR
+374 MAGRT
-386 RSSGGSTS
+386 
-394 KSKAKT
+394 
-400 KTKTSSA
+400 
-407 PTGSGG
+407 SGG
-413 SSGSTTGANGY
+413 SSSGGKKSKKKVDNSGGGGDNDNNNNNNNQGGTPTKTTNGY
-424 NQLLALYRLHGN
+424 TALILNYKLFGDSKN
-436 STMFNTLASQLIQKG
+436 FDKKVDELYASGSVTDADYEKFLKNRSKWGDG
-451 KVSEAEYNKLKQ
+451 KEKKP
-463 QIDAGRLKSNSTKG
+463 KTKWV
-477 LLR
+477 